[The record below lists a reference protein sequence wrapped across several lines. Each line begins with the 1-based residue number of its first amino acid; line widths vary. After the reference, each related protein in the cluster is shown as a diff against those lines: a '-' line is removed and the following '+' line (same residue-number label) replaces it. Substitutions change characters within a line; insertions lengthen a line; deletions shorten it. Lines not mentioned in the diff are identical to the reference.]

1 MLPCYSWARKAGLC
15 AGRGCQIFMPTL
27 LVGGGLIQQ
36 SWGHS
41 GFLFFLRPCV
51 LSLSILC
58 SDPGLLGL
66 KGCLCFVPRTFLC
79 REFGMA
85 VGIST
90 DATIITEHRLSTHR
104 QAGNLISTHTPQVPC
119 WLCHWAGS
127 LGVQGAQGRAVGWDS
142 KEKRQPVMW
151 HAKPQ

>member
-1 MLPCYSWARKAGLC
+1 
-15 AGRGCQIFMPTL
+15 MPTL

-41 GFLFFLRPCV
+41 GFLFFLHPCV
-51 LSLSILC
+51 SSLSILC
-58 SDPGLLGL
+58 PDPGLLGL

-79 REFGMA
+79 REFGVR

-104 QAGNLISTHTPQVPC
+104 QAGNLISTHMPQVPC
-119 WLCHWAGS
+119 WLYHWAGS
-127 LGVQGAQGRAVGWDS
+127 LGVQGWHRGGLLARTA
-142 KEKRQPVMW
+142 KRRGSQLCGMQNHSSGSW
-151 HAKPQ
+151 LFSE